1 MVCSLLTTWGPPSI
15 VSNVAIAGDHAPH
28 VAPRKALCL
37 KFHSSLLNPIIYWIM
52 NPQFKEAFKKALR
65 CWCYG
70 NHDAHHNHARDV
82 AEVMYTFLLS
92 VVILRI
98 FSLSHARDKTKKQL
112 SLFLYRAQN
121 LPSLLFLSTNITLST
136 YLILAVCRRVS
147 YELRNRPRSPWSLCG
162 SVVRALERS

>member
-70 NHDAHHNHARDV
+70 NHDADHNHARDV

-92 VVILRI
+92 VVILN
-98 FSLSHARDKTKKQL
+98 SS
-112 SLFLYRAQN
+112 QN
-121 LPSLLFLSTNITLST
+121 FFF
-136 YLILAVCRRVS
+136 V
-147 YELRNRPRSPWSLCG
+147 PRS
-162 SVVRALERS
+162 

>member
-37 KFHSSLLNPIIYWIM
+37 KFPSSLLNPIIYWIM

-70 NHDAHHNHARDV
+70 NHDADHNHARDV

-92 VVILRI
+92 VVILNFVSEFFLCPTLVTRRKNN
-98 FSLSHARDKTKKQL
+98 FLFFFTELKTYHLSYFYLQTLR
-112 SLFLYRAQN
+112 YRH
-121 LPSLLFLSTNITLST
+121 I
-136 YLILAVCRRVS
+136 
-147 YELRNRPRSPWSLCG
+147 
-162 SVVRALERS
+162 